1 MWVGYYR
8 RRGGGEQARRDRGG
22 GRGGI
27 CTEQQGG
34 NASHVRCSHRGTG
47 DRVGGRRRGVPVRRD
62 ARARG
67 EDIQA
72 GAKVG
77 VGGASIGTSGR
88 ADGNRGWLTGGR
100 RRAGIGVGVAGRDA
114 IRDTVG
120 NAAGNCRIQQNGGGA
135 AETHVGDRGGAC
147 CMVGG
152 HPFDTCNHARVRAGA
167 GTRQHA
173 HGYEADALGD
183 AVRGTTNGASDVGAV
198 AVAVCCAVTVADRRV
213 AAQHTPTEVV
223 VRAQN
228 AGINDVRLHARTRG
242 GVRVAGV
249 ERQVALVEAVEAPRG
264 GALRGVDADHAILLN
279 ARHRGILRERC
290 DLAWREVGGK
300 AVEGVSE
307 DGERCGPGAA
317 RKHCRLLARHD
328 RDDVAVRDH
337 GADFGARRHGGS
349 AGCVEGVELAIA
361 LDDQDLRVVAQ
372 PTDIG
377 RVEAG
382 DKTVDAVAEDLA
394 DVVLARLL
402 RVDLAGQ
409 VGAIVEDH
417 DVVLRGRSVRERRRH
432 REGGEGDQ
440 ERGKAAHELVSIR
453 AWRAPKYDTHCS
465 RRSSNRNL
473 TVWFGVAR
481 IEGTIEDQC

>member
-1 MWVGYYR
+1 MIG
-8 RRGGGEQARRDRGG
+8 
-22 GRGGI
+22 
-27 CTEQQGG
+27 
-34 NASHVRCSHRGTG
+34 SH
-47 DRVGGRRRGVPVRRD
+47 PVD
-62 ARARG
+62 AG
-67 EDIQA
+67 
-72 GAKVG
+72 
-77 VGGASIGTSGR
+77 
-88 ADGNRGWLTGGR
+88 
-100 RRAGIGVGVAGRDA
+100 
-114 IRDTVG
+114 
-120 NAAGNCRIQQNGGGA
+120 
-135 AETHVGDRGGAC
+135 
-147 CMVGG
+147 
-152 HPFDTCNHARVRAGA
+152 NHARVRAGA
-167 GTRQHA
+167 GTRQHT
-173 HGYEADALGD
+173 HGNEADALGD
-183 AVRGTTNGASDVGAV
+183 AVRSATNGASDVGAV
-198 AVAVCCAVTVADRRV
+198 AVAVRCAVTVADRGV
-213 AAQHTPTEVV
+213 ATQHTPTKVA

-228 AGINDVRLHARTRG
+228 AGINDVGLHASTRDG
-242 GVRVAGV
+242 VGVRRV
-249 ERQVALVEAVEAPRG
+249 EWQGALIDAVKAPRG
-264 GALRGVDADHAILLN
+264 GVLRGVDADHAIGLN
-279 ARHRGILRERC
+279 ARHRGVLCECC
-290 DLAWREVGGK
+290 DLAGREVGGK

-307 DGERCGPGAA
+307 DSKWCGTGAA
-317 RKHCRLLARHD
+317 GKHCRLLARHD
-328 RDDVAVRDH
+328 RDDVAVRNH
-337 GADFGARRHGGS
+337 GADLGARRYVSS
-349 AGCVEGVELAIA
+349 ARCVKSVELTVA

-382 DKTVDAVAEDLA
+382 DKAVDAVAEDLA